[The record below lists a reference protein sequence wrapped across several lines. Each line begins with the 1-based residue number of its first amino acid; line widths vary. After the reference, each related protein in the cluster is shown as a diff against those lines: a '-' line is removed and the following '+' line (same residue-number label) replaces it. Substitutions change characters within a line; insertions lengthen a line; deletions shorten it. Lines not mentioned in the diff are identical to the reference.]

1 MGLIDILKNIFQSN
15 DSDNENFETSKIS
28 NFKFADSS
36 SISDDERPYYQPD
49 DYYTMES
56 YPGTMMAQNVITFE
70 ERKKTT
76 FPSKNGLYV
85 AEILLLEY
93 CDKGTYPKPIN
104 GYPGF
109 WWFEYGIRDIGH
121 ALKSLEERGF
131 LTWASK
137 MDLLK
142 SLKVS
147 ELKEIA
153 KSFNIKINQK
163 KEDLIKDI
171 KDNVPETQL
180 PEKYFSNKYKLT
192 KLGKEELTENE
203 YVPYMHRHKYKTN
216 ETAPL
221 GLSFTVWDMNRKLV
235 DKDKSKWRE
244 YIGNVEEEI
253 YGANLATGKNS
264 ENEITFK
271 AHIEKD
277 IAGYKSAGI
286 DRYQILAARNDQT
299 CDECRK
305 MDGKIFYVSEAKQGI
320 NLPPFHQGCRC
331 TTIAYFEPDEFDEEI

>member
-28 NFKFADSS
+28 NFKFVDSS

-93 CDKGTYPKPIN
+93 CDKGTYPKPVN
-104 GYPGF
+104 GYPSF

-121 ALKSLEERGF
+121 VLKSLEERGF

-142 SLKVS
+142 CLKVP

-163 KEDLIKDI
+163 KDDLIKDI
-171 KDNVPETQL
+171 KNNVSETQL

-203 YVPYMHRHKYKTN
+203 YVPYMHKHKYKTN
-216 ETAPL
+216 E
-221 GLSFTVWDMNRKLV
+221 
-235 DKDKSKWRE
+235 
-244 YIGNVEEEI
+244 
-253 YGANLATGKNS
+253 
-264 ENEITFK
+264 
-271 AHIEKD
+271 
-277 IAGYKSAGI
+277 
-286 DRYQILAARNDQT
+286 RNI
-299 CDECRK
+299 R
-305 MDGKIFYVSEAKQGI
+305 II
-320 NLPPFHQGCRC
+320 
-331 TTIAYFEPDEFDEEI
+331 I